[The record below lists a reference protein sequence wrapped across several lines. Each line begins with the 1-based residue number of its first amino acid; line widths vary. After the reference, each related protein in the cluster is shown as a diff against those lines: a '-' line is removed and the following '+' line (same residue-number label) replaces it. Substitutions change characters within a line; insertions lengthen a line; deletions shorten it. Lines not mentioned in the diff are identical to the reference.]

1 VVTLPLRCS
10 TGRAAAAG
18 PGRDE
23 GESREAAAGLGGLA
37 RKRGGALATDGRR
50 DAGDSQ
56 LTSDAAMER
65 TED

>member
-1 VVTLPLRCS
+1 MVTLRCS

-37 RKRGGALATDGRR
+37 RKRGGALAREGRR
-50 DAGDSQ
+50 DAAGDSQ
-56 LTSDAAMER
+56 ASGAAMVES
-65 TED
+65 